1 MSLILTAAGI
11 CEQALR
17 QIGHTPIT
25 ETAPDGEALRVALQ
39 RLDLLLAEAAA
50 VTRIFWLMP
59 ATLTLTL
66 EPGVSVYPLASKLG
80 SQLPPDDIQF
90 PVAAYLLRPNDRREP
105 ITIAQLDTWQH
116 RTQDA
121 REGVPE
127 ILYINRLP
135 SATLYTYPTLPAAET
150 ETYRIA
156 LDVQTYAPNVSPGG
170 VSGNRPLGTGETKVR
185 QGWQRWL
192 VYRLSMEIGSGPVA
206 MLPEQR
212 IARFERQ
219 AAIAW
224 DQLTAFENRPHDTE
238 PPVTHPITGWDH

>member
-1 MSLILTAAGI
+1 MALVLTAAGI

-39 RLDLLLAEAAA
+39 RLDLILAETGA
-50 VTRIFWLMP
+50 VTRFFAFVP

-66 EPGVSVYPLASKLG
+66 VAGQSAYPLETSLG
-80 SQLPPDDIQF
+80 SQFPTDDIES
-90 PVAAYLLRPNDRREP
+90 VIAAYLLRPDGRREP
-105 ITIAQLDTWQH
+105 IVLAQRDTWQG
-116 RTQDA
+116 RTQES

-127 ILYINRLP
+127 ILYVNRLP

-150 ETYRIA
+150 ETYQLA
-156 LDVQTYAPNVSPGG
+156 LDVQTYAPKVSPGG
-170 VSGNRPLGTGETKVR
+170 VTGNRPLGSGETRIR

-192 VYRLSMEIGSGPVA
+192 IYRLAMDIGSGPVA
-206 MLPEQR
+206 WLQEQR
-212 IARFERQ
+212 ISRLERQ

-224 DQLTAFENRPHDTE
+224 DALTAFENRPHDTE
-238 PPVTHPITGWDH
+238 PPMTHPMIGWDH